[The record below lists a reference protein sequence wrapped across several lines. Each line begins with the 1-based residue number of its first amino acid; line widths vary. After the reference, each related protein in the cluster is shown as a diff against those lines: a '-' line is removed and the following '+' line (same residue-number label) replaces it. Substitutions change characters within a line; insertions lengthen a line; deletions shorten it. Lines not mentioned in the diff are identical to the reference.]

1 MENKF
6 TVLVAMCIVLFVAVG
21 CSFIGSDDE
30 VSKDSSGKSGNS
42 KISETKKEV
51 APSGE
56 VIKVGIPECDE
67 LVTYVNDN
75 TEEIESS
82 YAGKAA
88 LYFYKNYILESMRE
102 GVENASDEEKTKLAK
117 TCKKSLEDLRKSV
130 NK

>member
-1 MENKF
+1 MKNKF
-6 TVLVAMCIVLFVAVG
+6 TVLFAMCLVLFVTIG
-21 CSFIGSDDE
+21 CSFIGSDEE
-30 VSKDSSGKSGNS
+30 VSKDSSGKSGDT
-42 KISETKKEV
+42 KTSETKKEA

-88 LYFYKNYILESMRE
+88 LYFYKNYILESIRE
-102 GVENASDEEKTKLAK
+102 GVGNASDEEKAKSAK
-117 TCKKSLEDLRKSV
+117 TCKTSLEDLKKSV